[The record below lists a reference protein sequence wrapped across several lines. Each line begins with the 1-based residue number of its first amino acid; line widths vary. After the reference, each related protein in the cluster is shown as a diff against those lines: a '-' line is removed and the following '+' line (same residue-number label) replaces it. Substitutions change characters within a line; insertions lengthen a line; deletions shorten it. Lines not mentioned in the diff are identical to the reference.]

1 MKEGIIT
8 KSTVE
13 VEIITKYFFFYFFFI
28 LKKFKAL

>member
-13 VEIITKYFFFYFFFI
+13 VEIITKYFFLYFFFI